1 MLRGASSSGSLEADV
16 DSARQG
22 LTLYAG
28 GVDVFGIQGGIMLL
42 VFFVLLAVKI
52 YAFVSSLTFSA
63 ESYLAA
69 GKLTKPAWTI
79 ILGLGV
85 VLQLLFGGGVLILS
99 LAFTIAAFVYLADVR
114 PALAGLTR
122 R

>member
-1 MLRGASSSGSLEADV
+1 MN
-16 DSARQG
+16 
-22 LTLYAG
+22 
-28 GVDVFGIQGGIMLL
+28 VFETQSYILL
-42 VFFVLLAVKI
+42 LIFFVLLAVKI
-52 YAFVSSLTFSA
+52 YAFISSLTFSA
-63 ESYLAA
+63 ESYAAA

-85 VLQLLFGGGVLILS
+85 LLHFLPSIFIIS
-99 LAFTIAAFVYLADVR
+99 IAFTIAAFVYLADVR

>member
-1 MLRGASSSGSLEADV
+1 MFDA
-16 DSARQG
+16 QN
-22 LTLYAG
+22 
-28 GVDVFGIQGGIMLL
+28 GILLL
-42 VFFVLLAVKI
+42 VFFVVLAVKI
-52 YAFVSSLTFSA
+52 YAFVSALMFSA
-63 ESYLAA
+63 ESYEAA

-79 ILGLGV
+79 ILGLGL
-85 VLQLLFGGGVLILS
+85 VLHFLPSLFIIS